1 MIRLTSILLEAE
13 QQLIKALFIG
23 DIQTVSSTSFARK
36 LLRTPLIDGQVDGR
50 ANASISDLEL
60 ALQNNVLENFDVV
73 TIFPGLIYKEKSAD
87 TIIQTLTTMFSLVKE
102 YNCVLV
108 AITNT
113 TAEFTDKPELY
124 KFNNIVSDWISKQTI
139 SDVTIDTTEFSD
151 LDFIKSGRLLDSD
164 AQNIIAQQWISDTLP
179 KINND
184 LVTIDS
190 TEIIPLDDDSIKE
203 LQTKL
208 LSLGYFVGPNEVDG
222 KLNQYTTSALVKFQ
236 RDSGV
241 DVTGEY
247 DKQTAEKLEKTL
259 KGTTKDD
266 EWKLANLVPTNVKH
280 MYKQVAGDI
289 ATADDIIDFFV
300 DKGLSVA
307 GAAGIAGN
315 LFVESGFKT
324 YNLGDHG
331 TSNGLAQWHND
342 RWTGPNGFEAWCSEN
357 GHDPWSVDGQL
368 EFLWWEL
375 TTRYNSLVTDLKNE
389 DITPSSAAFMFAQQ
403 FERPSVISPMRK
415 LKAEEFFNDYSSFF

>member
-13 QQLIKALFIG
+13 QQPIKALFIG

-50 ANASISDLEL
+50 ANASISELEL

-87 TIIQTLTTMFSLVKE
+87 AVIQTLTTMFSLVKE

-124 KFNNIVSDWISKQTI
+124 KFNDIVANWIANQTI

-184 LVTIDS
+184 LETTDS

-208 LSLGYFVGPNEVDG
+208 LSLGYFVGPNEADG

-241 DVTGEY
+241 NVTGEY

-266 EWKLANLVPTNVKH
+266 EWKLANLVPTNVKR

-342 RWTGPNGFEAWCSEN
+342 RWTGPDGFEAWCGKN

-375 TTRYNSLVTDLKNE
+375 TTRYNSLVADLKNE
-389 DITPSSAAFMFAQQ
+389 DITPSAAAFMFAQQ